1 MLLVVRVDD
10 LKIDLNSEMFVM
22 LFVVAAPETDPFYST
37 AEMLLI
43 EIAPEPSPYQI
54 HSLQVPVRLPACL
67 PVLVWIYISAS
78 T

>member
-1 MLLVVRVDD
+1 
-10 LKIDLNSEMFVM
+10 M
-22 LFVVAAPETDPFYST
+22 LFVAAAPETDPFYST